1 MPRPDPTDELDEDP
15 SPEDM
20 ERFGSATRTC
30 PECKSE
36 VYDDAEICHE
46 CGHAFSGE
54 AKSHPLMVPVMVAII
69 VAFVFG
75 YLAWAIF

>member
-1 MPRPDPTDELDEDP
+1 MPRRDEIDEEP
-15 SPEDM
+15 SLEDM
-20 ERFGSATRTC
+20 ERFGGATRTC
-30 PECKSE
+30 PECKAE

-69 VAFVFG
+69 VAFVLG

>member
-1 MPRPDPTDELDEDP
+1 MPRPDELDEDP

-20 ERFGSATRTC
+20 ERFSSATRTC
-30 PECKSE
+30 PSCKSE

-54 AKSHPLMVPVMVAII
+54 AKGHPLMIPVMIAII
-69 VAFVFG
+69 VALLAG
-75 YLAWAIF
+75 YAAWAIF